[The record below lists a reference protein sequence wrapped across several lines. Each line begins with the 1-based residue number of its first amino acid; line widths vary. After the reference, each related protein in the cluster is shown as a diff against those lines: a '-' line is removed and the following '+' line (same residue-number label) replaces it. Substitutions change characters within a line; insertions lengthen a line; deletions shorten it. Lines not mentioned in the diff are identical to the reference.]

1 MSYFLFPS
9 INYIIN
15 PQQLVVQTQQEFEP
29 KTVISRSLRN
39 YVFALKLNIDNISF
53 EWDIYKKY
61 TNPYEYIHTI
71 VPGTKTSISKL
82 NPISRSFYKL
92 IEIYNILY
100 LFHELPQNLKSFHL
114 AEGPGGF
121 IEAMTFLRN
130 NLNDTYYGMTLID
143 SDTSV
148 PGWRKSEDLLT
159 LNKNI
164 ILEKGIDGTGN
175 LFNWNNLMHCYNLY
189 ASSMD
194 FITGDGG
201 IDYSI
206 DFNRQETSS
215 VKLIISQIAYAIAM
229 QKKGGTFV
237 LKIFDVFTQITMD
250 ILYLLSNLYTT
261 IHMIKPF
268 TSRYANSER
277 YVVCKDFRLQDPAP
291 FLQKFKDIFNVINS
305 DKIISRILAID
316 IPYIFL
322 NKLEECNIVFGQ
334 QQIENISN
342 TLSLIKETK
351 KDKIDSLRKHN
362 IQKCIIWCQKN
373 KIPYNKTSQSLNI
386 FLASR

>member
-1 MSYFLFPS
+1 
-9 INYIIN
+9 
-15 PQQLVVQTQQEFEP
+15 
-29 KTVISRSLRN
+29 
-39 YVFALKLNIDNISF
+39 
-53 EWDIYKKY
+53 
-61 TNPYEYIHTI
+61 
-71 VPGTKTSISKL
+71 
-82 NPISRSFYKL
+82 
-92 IEIYNILY
+92 
-100 LFHELPQNLKSFHL
+100 
-114 AEGPGGF
+114 
-121 IEAMTFLRN
+121 
-130 NLNDTYYGMTLID
+130 
-143 SDTSV
+143 
-148 PGWRKSEDLLT
+148 
-159 LNKNI
+159 
-164 ILEKGIDGTGN
+164 
-175 LFNWNNLMHCYNLY
+175 
-189 ASSMD
+189 
-194 FITGDGG
+194 
-201 IDYSI
+201 
-206 DFNRQETSS
+206 
-215 VKLIISQIAYAIAM
+215 
-229 QKKGGTFV
+229 
-237 LKIFDVFTQITMD
+237 
-250 ILYLLSNLYTT
+250 
-261 IHMIKPF
+261 MIKPF

>member
-189 ASSMD
+189 VSSMD